1 MLSIH
6 EYVYFKFTLHRLGLI
21 YNSKISFWLIKLL
34 PAKKEIW
41 VYKDQ
46 HHYHGFYR
54 YCCSSYHVR
63 KLFNVCYI
71 IIETFLISFHTFPPY
86 QNTNYTH
93 HHQHFLYSN
102 EKLLWIVAADS
113 GVNTILNEC
122 VQICCYKR
130 SWIKSFFTFFSS
142 LLFLSICSAG
152 FARNILINFATAAIY
167 ANVEKHNEQQ
177 IVLR

>member
-1 MLSIH
+1 M
-6 EYVYFKFTLHRLGLI
+6 
-21 YNSKISFWLIKLL
+21 

-46 HHYHGFYR
+46 HHHHGFYR

-102 EKLLWIVAADS
+102 EKLLWIVAIDF

-122 VQICCYKR
+122 VQICCYKWR
-130 SWIKSFFTFFSS
+130 WIKSFFRFFSS
-142 LLFLSICSAG
+142 LLFLSLYALLVLQETSWL
-152 FARNILINFATAAIY
+152 ILLLQPFMLMWKNTMSNKLY
-167 ANVEKHNEQQ
+167 
-177 IVLR
+177 